1 MCPFRS
7 QFAEKDQLIPQLA
20 GCDAVDVNGAASDGT
35 SLPPGACYWR
45 QGSLVNRTP
54 TGPVEPIEDCRFVV
68 RDLEFLDILGP
79 SPKVVELVKTNAHE
93 GAVWYPDNN
102 EFYFSSVRL
111 EGPNGVVRTDL
122 KKVNLRTRVVTT
134 LSAPLDDV
142 PNGMVLDND
151 GNLLVCQQGSR
162 TKGGFIQRINL
173 KTMEKTVVADNW
185 FGVPFNS
192 PNDAVVK
199 RDGTIWFTD
208 PSYGSVQG
216 FRDAPNV
223 KNQIYKISTSGVVD
237 AVADGFTQ
245 PNGLAFSHDEKRLYV
260 ADSGFAL
267 GLQGQFD
274 IARPHSVTVFDV
286 GTDGL
291 LTNRRLFAS
300 VAVYDGSGPGLGI
313 PDGIKVDTAERVYI
327 GTVDGVQ
334 VFSHS
339 GKPLGLIRQPGVP
352 NMGFAGK
359 RLNTLYMLN
368 DTTISFTKLKVRAAG
383 LAYASSRPW

>member
-1 MCPFRS
+1 MY
-7 QFAEKDQLIPQLA
+7 LIVS
-20 GCDAVDVNGAASDGT
+20 CDINH
-35 SLPPGACYWR
+35 
-45 QGSLVNRTP
+45 Q
-54 TGPVEPIEDCRFVV
+54 
-68 RDLEFLDILGP
+68 
-79 SPKVVELVKTNAHE
+79 
-93 GAVWYPDNN
+93 
-102 EFYFSSVRL
+102 
-111 EGPNGVVRTDL
+111 L

-267 GLQGQFD
+267 GYSAVSCNPRFVVLWTLGQ
-274 IARPHSVTVFDV
+274 
-286 GTDGL
+286 
-291 LTNRRLFAS
+291 LTAFNQNLR
-300 VAVYDGSGPGLGI
+300 
-313 PDGIKVDTAERVYI
+313 
-327 GTVDGVQ
+327 
-334 VFSHS
+334 
-339 GKPLGLIRQPGVP
+339 
-352 NMGFAGK
+352 
-359 RLNTLYMLN
+359 
-368 DTTISFTKLKVRAAG
+368 
-383 LAYASSRPW
+383 